1 MQTSPIQI
9 QRLLPNTVVL
19 TVIDEFRYDD
29 LFKAVGESIL
39 LMTDAVH
46 QNNLVL
52 NFSGMKSKEVG
63 VMSALFRVSEMLD
76 ARVGQCVIVV
86 APMIVQ
92 EAVIMITR
100 VNPKMQGAV
109 CLADSL
115 AEALLILDADK
126 RSSFT
131 PN

>member
-52 NFSGMKSKEVG
+52 NFAGMESKEVG

-76 ARVGQCVIVV
+76 ARVGQCVIVA